1 MAVRAASAG
10 GAATQLRRALRVVS
24 WNVDGLDDEL
34 DIDLRA
40 RAVCAQL
47 LAAEA
52 SSGRPDVILLQEVVD
67 SSLRVFRSEM
77 GRGGYQC
84 VCDEVRA
91 HSTLRFPS
99 AADARR
105 VAAQPGGAPTGFAP
119 YFTAMFTR
127 RATVEL
133 LRVRRTPFA
142 NSHVSRRALSL
153 LLCLP
158 HRLLWLSS
166 ACAFGRRWGA
176 TCWRRSAGCAAP
188 TRRSGPVRPTSPHC
202 PSSALLTG

>member
-47 LAAEA
+47 LATAEA
-52 SSGRPDVILLQEVVD
+52 SAAGGRPDVILLQEVVD

-91 HSTLRFPS
+91 HSTLRLPS

-142 NSHVSRRALSL
+142 NSHVSRRAL
-153 LLCLP
+153 
-158 HRLLWLSS
+158 LSVCCS
-166 ACAFGRRWGA
+166 VCRIGG
-176 TCWRRSAGCAAP
+176 
-188 TRRSGPVRPTSPHC
+188 SG
-202 PSSALLTG
+202 